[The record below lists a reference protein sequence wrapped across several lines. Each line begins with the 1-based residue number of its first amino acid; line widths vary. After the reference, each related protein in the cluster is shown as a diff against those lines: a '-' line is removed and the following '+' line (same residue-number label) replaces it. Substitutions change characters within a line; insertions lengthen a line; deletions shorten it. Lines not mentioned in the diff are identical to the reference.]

1 MYYLF
6 SFIYFCIAFYFQVP
20 IHTSSA
26 EAEQQAQEL
35 QQLRENVVA
44 LTAQCEQLNEAN
56 RAWQLYQQ
64 AQVDNF
70 RNTLHDYL
78 PIDENASFDEFAQQL
93 VDQIVK
99 EREDFNDKFQAI
111 EKAND
116 DLHSGS
122 STLTSS
128 CFTCMIL
135 SVESTNNLETIK
147 QSYMNTVNEL
157 TQELLALKEAY
168 DQLDTEKQDLIRE
181 LENRPVEVDQD
192 RITRT
197 TGMLSSFCTRLNYI
211 PFCVLEKIPSNIWKE
226 PFREVSLAFSYSLAN
241 G

>member
-6 SFIYFCIAFYFQVP
+6 SFIYFCTAFYFQVP
-20 IHTSSA
+20 IHTSGGN
-26 EAEQQAQEL
+26 AEQDAEEL
-35 QQLRENVVA
+35 RQLRENVVA
-44 LTAQCEQLNEAN
+44 LTAQCAQLNEAN

-116 DLHSGS
+116 ELRSGS
-122 STLTSS
+122 SILSCS

-157 TQELLALKEAY
+157 TQELLAMKEAFNE
-168 DQLDTEKQDLIRE
+168 LDAEKQVLANE
-181 LENRPVEVDQD
+181 LEKQSTELRAEQA
-192 RITRT
+192 RQTF
-197 TGMLSSFCTRLNYI
+197 GMFLISST
-211 PFCVLEKIPSNIWKE
+211 
-226 PFREVSLAFSYSLAN
+226 
-241 G
+241 

>member
-1 MYYLF
+1 
-6 SFIYFCIAFYFQVP
+6 VP

-44 LTAQCEQLNEAN
+44 LTAQCAQLNEAN

-78 PIDENASFDEFAQQL
+78 PIDDNASFDEFAQQL

-116 DLHSGS
+116 ELRSGS
-122 STLTSS
+122 SILSCS

-168 DQLDTEKQDLIRE
+168 DQLDTEKQGLISE
-181 LENRPVEVDQD
+181 LDQD

-197 TGMLSSFCTRLNYI
+197 AGMRSVFCTRLKYI
-211 PFCVLEKIPSNIWKE
+211 PFCVLEKVPSNIWKE

>member
-6 SFIYFCIAFYFQVP
+6 SFIYFCTAIYFQVP

-44 LTAQCEQLNEAN
+44 LTAQCAQLNEAN

-78 PIDENASFDEFAQQL
+78 PIDDNASFDEFAQQL

-116 DLHSGS
+116 ELRSGS
-122 STLTSS
+122 SILSCS

-168 DQLDTEKQDLIRE
+168 DQLDTEKQGLISE
-181 LENRPVEVDQD
+181 LDQD

-197 TGMLSSFCTRLNYI
+197 AGMRSVFCTRLKYI
-211 PFCVLEKIPSNIWKE
+211 PFCVLEKVPSNIWKE